1 MGRAEHFHRT
11 VFRTPARLGAAGGRN
26 FRDAVLELSGR
37 EFRVGAGVGGGAV
50 AVRRRDR
57 ADRRMAVAHGL
68 KRRGNSPR
76 LPAKNTSHCR
86 AGAKT
91 LLIVAATT
99 PASGNPQ
106 RKSSSQRRTSAME
119 LTRRHALTGAATIA
133 AAPLLPS
140 MPARAAAPAADKQAP
155 SFYRYKVGDIQV
167 TVVSDGRNTFPLE
180 ESFITN
186 AKKEEVNAA
195 LEKAFLPR
203 DIMTIYFAPLVLN
216 TGGKVVVVDTG
227 NGPIAKVNS
236 KGAAGQFA
244 DNMAAAGFDPK
255 AVDMVVISHF
265 HTDHV
270 NGLLTADGTPAF
282 PNAEVLVPATEW
294 KFWMDDG
301 EMSRA
306 PAARMQGL
314 FKNNRNVFEAGL
326 KKKVTPYE
334 WGKEVAPGL
343 LAVESVGHTP
353 GHTSYVLSSGSGKV
367 FIQSDVTNN
376 PNPFATNPG
385 WHAFFDQDGDV
396 AEKTRRQIYDMVA
409 VEKLQVQG
417 FHYPFP
423 GLGHVE
429 KDGSGYRV
437 VSAPWNPVI

>member
-1 MGRAEHFHRT
+1 
-11 VFRTPARLGAAGGRN
+11 
-26 FRDAVLELSGR
+26 
-37 EFRVGAGVGGGAV
+37 
-50 AVRRRDR
+50 
-57 ADRRMAVAHGL
+57 
-68 KRRGNSPR
+68 
-76 LPAKNTSHCR
+76 
-86 AGAKT
+86 
-91 LLIVAATT
+91 
-99 PASGNPQ
+99 
-106 RKSSSQRRTSAME
+106 ME
-119 LTRRHALTGAATIA
+119 LTRRHALAGAAAIA

-140 MPARAAAPAADKQAP
+140 MPAKAAAPVADKQAP

-167 TVVSDGRNTFPLE
+167 TVVSDGRFTFPLQDT
-180 ESFITN
+180 FITN

-203 DIMTIYFAPLVLN
+203 DVFTIYFAPLVIN
-216 TGGKVVVVDTG
+216 TGGKLVVIDTG
-227 NGPIAKVNS
+227 LGPLSKVNS
-236 KGAAGQFA
+236 KGANGQFA

-270 NGLLTADGTPAF
+270 NGLLTAEGTPAF

-306 PAARMQGL
+306 PAGRMQGL
-314 FKNNRNVFEAGL
+314 FKSNRGIFDTGL
-326 KKKVTPYE
+326 KRKVTPYE

-343 LAVESVGHTP
+343 LAVDTVGHTP

-367 FIQSDVTNN
+367 YIQSDVTNN

-385 WHAFFDQDGDV
+385 WHAFFDQDADV
-396 AEKTRRQIYDMVA
+396 AEKTRRRVYDMVVA
-409 VEKLQVQG
+409 EKLQVQG

-423 GLGHVE
+423 GLGNVE
-429 KDGSGYRV
+429 KDGNGYRV
-437 VSAPWNPVI
+437 IPAPWNPTI